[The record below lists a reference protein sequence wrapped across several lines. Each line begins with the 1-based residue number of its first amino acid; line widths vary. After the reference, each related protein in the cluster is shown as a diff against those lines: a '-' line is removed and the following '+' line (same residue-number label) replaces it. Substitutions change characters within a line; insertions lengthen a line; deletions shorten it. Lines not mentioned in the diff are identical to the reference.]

1 MNVMSRFLMITV
13 TAVLLAA
20 CASQPSTDLSL
31 KPSGQMT
38 LADKL
43 KAKNYVI
50 EGPANRISNFR
61 LSGWNYV
68 DDYHVI
74 LTAGVKNHYLVTLR
88 SYCYNLD
95 GAFRIGFTNT
105 IGSLTTSDSLLVE
118 GPGGRADRCA
128 IRSIDRL
135 SKVETK

>member
-1 MNVMSRFLMITV
+1 MKNWNCFF
-13 TAVLLAA
+13 AVLMASALLGA

-31 KPSGQMT
+31 EPSTKMT

-43 KAKNYVI
+43 REKRFVI

-74 LTAGVKNHYLVTLR
+74 LTAGVRDHYLVTLR

-95 GAFRIGFTNT
+95 GAFRIGFTST
-105 IGSLTTSDSLLVE
+105 IGSLTTSDVLLVE
-118 GPGGRADRCA
+118 SPGGRADRCT

-135 SKVETK
+135 SRIESK